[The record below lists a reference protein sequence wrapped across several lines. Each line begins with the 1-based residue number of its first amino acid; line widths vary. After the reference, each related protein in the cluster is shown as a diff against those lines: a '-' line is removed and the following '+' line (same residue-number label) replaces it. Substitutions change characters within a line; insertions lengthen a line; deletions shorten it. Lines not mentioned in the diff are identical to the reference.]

1 MSEIHLKKH
10 QIDQKSSFR
19 KWVGFPARS
28 PVPARGARGTIVS
41 ATGSGKT
48 IMAAASALECFPHG
62 RILVTVPTLDL
73 LVQTA
78 QAWRTV
84 GHRSPMAAVCS
95 LENDPVLNELGV
107 RTTTNPIQLALWAGR
122 GPVIVFATY
131 ASLVDREDY
140 AALQD
145 QERPYGPWQNS
156 GNGKT
161 RKKTRGPLEAALTGG
176 ERLYGQQMAPFDLA
190 IVDEAH
196 GTAGDL
202 GRPWAAIHDNTRI
215 PADFR
220 LYLTATPRILAAAR
234 PQKGADG
241 QELEIASMADD
252 PDGTYGAWLA
262 ELGLSEAIEREIL
275 AGFEIDVLEIRDP
288 SPVLG
293 ESEEARRG
301 RRLAL
306 LQTALLEHAAAYN
319 LRTVMTFHQKVE
331 EAAAFADKLPET
343 AAALYVND
351 ASDDD
356 LAAADKLPKSSVNAR
371 FYELEA
377 GRHVPPDRVW
387 SAWLCGDHLVTERR
401 EVLRQFAGGIDAADR
416 RVHRAFLAS
425 VRVLGEGVDIT
436 GDRGVEAICFADTR
450 GSQVEIVQ
458 NIGRALRLN
467 KDGSTKIARIIVP
480 VFLEPGEDPTDMVA
494 SASFRPLVA
503 VLQGLRSHD
512 ERLVEQLAS
521 RALTSGQRKVHVRRD
536 ANGQI
541 IGAGGEGDG
550 EDQEQDDTDAA
561 AESALLH
568 FSSPRDT
575 ATIAAFLRTRVY
587 RPESL
592 VWLEGYQALIR
603 WRKENEITGLY
614 AVPYDVEAEVGVTKD
629 FPLGRWVH
637 QQRKA
642 LRAGEL
648 EERRKTL
655 LDAPEAGMV
664 WEPGEEAW
672 ETKLAALRSYRR
684 AMGHLAPRQDAVW
697 GEGDAMVPVG
707 QHAANLRRKGGLGK
721 DAERAA
727 ERAQQLAAID
737 EDWNCPWPL
746 DWQRHYRVLADLVD
760 ADGVLPAIQPGVL
773 FEGDD
778 LGKWLARQ
786 REASTW
792 AQLSAEQQERLSQL
806 GVKPLEAPSPAPSAK
821 RAANGQ
827 SKAEQAF
834 HRGLAALTQWVER
847 EGAHRP
853 APRGHSEQIAVDGE
867 AEPVTVKLGVWVSN
881 TKSRWDK
888 LTPEQ
893 QAALA
898 ALGVPW
904 AKAAV
909 PAPSGG
915 PAPVRDAPVQPAPSG
930 EQAQEYPDQG
940 DPVTA
945 EERETSRGTAR
956 ARRMNELM
964 RKHTKAELLRMA
976 YAGGLVNHN
985 SPEKWRKDEI
995 ASTVVDT
1002 EFRTAD
1008 RAAPARPASATA
1020 RPVPAQP
1027 LPLPQQDHHDE
1038 CDKSVYEGGTCTCD
1052 LIEQYGPPS
1061 ERDDY

>member
-1 MSEIHLKKH
+1 MSAIQLKEH
-10 QIDQKSSFR
+10 QVDQKSSFR

-28 PVPARGARGTIVS
+28 SVPAQGARGTIVS

-48 IMAAASALECFPHG
+48 ITAAACALECFPGG

-73 LVQTA
+73 LAQTA
-78 QAWRTV
+78 EAWRLV
-84 GHRSPMAAVCS
+84 GHRAPMVAVCS
-95 LENDPVLNELGV
+95 LENDAVLNELGV
-107 RTTTNPIQLALWAGR
+107 RTTTNPIQLALWAGS
-122 GPVIVFATY
+122 GPVVVFATY
-131 ASLVDREDY
+131 ASLVDREDIN
-140 AALQD
+140 APMGQ
-145 QERPYGPWQNS
+145 
-156 GNGKT
+156 
-161 RKKTRGPLEAALTGG
+161 RKVRGPLEAALAGG

-202 GRPWAAIHDNTRI
+202 GRPWAAIHDNQRI

-241 QELEIASMADD
+241 QELEIATMADD

-331 EAAAFADKLPET
+331 EAAAFAEKLPET
-343 AAALYVND
+343 AAELYVND

-356 LAAADKLPKSSVNAR
+356 LAAADRLPKSSIDAE

-387 SAWLCGDHLVTERR
+387 SAWLCGDHLVSERR
-401 EVLRQFAGGIDAADR
+401 EVLRQFANGIDANNR

-436 GDRGVEAICFADTR
+436 GERGVEAVCFADTR

-467 KDGSTKIARIIVP
+467 RDGTTKIARIIVP

-536 ANGQI
+536 EDGRI
-541 IGAGGEGDG
+541 VGAGGEADG
-550 EDQEQDDTDAA
+550 EDQEDDTQAA
-561 AESALLH
+561 AEAALLH
-568 FSSPRDT
+568 FSSPRDA

-592 VWLEGYQALIR
+592 VWLEGYQALLR
-603 WRKENEITGLY
+603 WRAENETTGLY
-614 AVPYDVEAEVGVTKD
+614 AVPYDVETEVGVTKD

-672 ETKLAALRSYRR
+672 ENKLAALRSYRR
-684 AMGHLAPRQDAVW
+684 ATGHLAPRQDAVW
-697 GEGDAMVPVG
+697 GETEAMVPVG
-707 QHAANLRRKGGLGK
+707 QHMANLRRKGGLGK

-727 ERAQQLAAID
+727 ERAKQLAAVD

-746 DWQRHYRVLADLVD
+746 DWQRHHRVLADLVD
-760 ADGVLPAIQPGVL
+760 ADGVLPAIEPGVL

-778 LGKWLARQ
+778 LGKWLERQ
-786 REASTW
+786 KNPGTW
-792 AQLSAEQQERLSQL
+792 AQLTGEQQERLSKL
-806 GVKPLEAPSPAPSAK
+806 GVQPAEAPSPAP
-821 RAANGQ
+821 AATPATKGP
-827 SKAEQAF
+827 SKAQQAF
-834 HRGLAALTQWVER
+834 QRGLTALAQWVQR
-847 EGAHRP
+847 EGADRP
-853 APRGHSEQIAVDGE
+853 VPRGHGEEIAVDGE
-867 AEPVTVKLGVWVSN
+867 AELVPVKLGVWVSN
-881 TKSRWDK
+881 TKSRRDK
-888 LTPEQ
+888 LTAEQ
-893 QAALA
+893 LA
-898 ALGVPW
+898 ALRELGMDW
-904 AKAAV
+904 A
-909 PAPSGG
+909 G
-915 PAPVRDAPVQPAPSG
+915 
-930 EQAQEYPDQG
+930 
-940 DPVTA
+940 
-945 EERETSRGTAR
+945 
-956 ARRMNELM
+956 
-964 RKHTKAELLRMA
+964 H
-976 YAGGLVNHN
+976 
-985 SPEKWRKDEI
+985 
-995 ASTVVDT
+995 
-1002 EFRTAD
+1002 
-1008 RAAPARPASATA
+1008 RP
-1020 RPVPAQP
+1020 
-1027 LPLPQQDHHDE
+1027 
-1038 CDKSVYEGGTCTCD
+1038 
-1052 LIEQYGPPS
+1052 
-1061 ERDDY
+1061 

>member
-1 MSEIHLKKH
+1 MPGIRLREH
-10 QIDQKSSFR
+10 QVDQKACFR

-28 PVPARGARGTIVS
+28 SVPPQGARGTIVS

-48 IMAAASALECFPHG
+48 ITAAASALECFPEG

-78 QAWRTV
+78 QAWRAV
-84 GHRSPMAAVCS
+84 GHRSPMVAVCS
-95 LENDPVLNELGV
+95 LESDPVLNELGV
-107 RTTTNPIQLALWAGR
+107 RTTTNPIQLALWAGH
-122 GPVIVFATY
+122 GPAIVFATY
-131 ASLVDREDY
+131 ASLVDREDF
-140 AALQD
+140 
-145 QERPYGPWQNS
+145 EGPT
-156 GNGKT
+156 GRG
-161 RKKTRGPLEAALTGG
+161 RVRGPLEAALAGG
-176 ERLYGQQMAPFDLA
+176 ERLYGQRMDGFDLA

-202 GRPWAAIHDNTRI
+202 GRPWAAIHDNQRI

-220 LYLTATPRILAAAR
+220 LYLTATPRILAAPR
-234 PQKGADG
+234 PQKGSGG
-241 QELEIASMADD
+241 QEVELATMSDD
-252 PDGTYGAWLA
+252 PNGTYGTWLA

-331 EAAAFADKLPET
+331 EAASFAEKLPET
-343 AAALYVND
+343 AAELYMNE
-351 ASDDD
+351 ASDAD
-356 LAAADKLPKSSVNAR
+356 LAAADRLPKSSIDAE

-387 SAWLCGDHLVTERR
+387 SAWLCGDHLVSERR
-401 EVLRQFAGGIDAADR
+401 EVLRQFAGGIDANNR

-436 GDRGVEAICFADTR
+436 GERGVDSICFADTR

-467 KDGSTKIARIIVP
+467 KDGSTKVARIIVP

-521 RALTSGQRKVHVRRD
+521 RALTSGKRKVHLQRD
-536 ANGQI
+536 EDGRI
-541 IGAGGEGDG
+541 VGAGGEGL
-550 EDQEQDDTDAA
+550 EHDDTQAA
-561 AESALLH
+561 AEAALLH
-568 FSSPRDT
+568 FSSPRDA

-592 VWLEGYQALIR
+592 VWLEGYQALLR

-614 AVPYDVEAEVGVTKD
+614 AVPYDVEVEVGVTKD

-672 ETKLAALRSYRR
+672 ENKLAALRSYRR

-697 GEGDAMVPVG
+697 GEGEAMVPIG
-707 QHAANLRRKGGLGK
+707 QHMANLRRKGGLGK
-721 DAERAA
+721 DPKRAE

-737 EDWNCPWPL
+737 PDWNCPWPL
-746 DWQRHYRVLADLVD
+746 NWQRHYRILADLVD
-760 ADGVLPAIQPGVL
+760 ADGHLPYIAPGVT

-778 LGKWLARQ
+778 IGTWRWRQ
-786 REASTW
+786 QEPGTW
-792 AQLSAEQQERLSQL
+792 AQLLPEQQQRLTAL
-806 GVKPLEAPSPAPSAK
+806 GVQGATLPITAAAPAELRPAL
-821 RAANGQ
+821 AAALKGPKKAGN
-827 SKAEQAF
+827 KAEAAF
-834 HRGLAALTQWVER
+834 QRGLAALAQWVGKER
-847 EGAHRP
+847 QRSV
-853 APRGHSEQIAVDGE
+853 PRGAVVEVAVDGE
-867 AEPVTVKLGVWVSN
+867 AEPVPVKLGVWLSN
-881 TKSRWDK
+881 TKSRRDK
-888 LTPEQ
+888 LTAEQ
-893 QAALA
+893 RAALA
-898 ALGVPW
+898 ALGMGW
-904 AKAAV
+904 AGVV
-909 PAPSGG
+909 PAVEAAPEPS
-915 PAPVRDAPVQPAPSG
+915 APQPAP
-930 EQAQEYPDQG
+930 P
-940 DPVTA
+940 
-945 EERETSRGTAR
+945 
-956 ARRMNELM
+956 
-964 RKHTKAELLRMA
+964 
-976 YAGGLVNHN
+976 
-985 SPEKWRKDEI
+985 
-995 ASTVVDT
+995 
-1002 EFRTAD
+1002 
-1008 RAAPARPASATA
+1008 AAPKK
-1020 RPVPAQP
+1020 RPVREY
-1027 LPLPQQDHHDE
+1027 HEE
-1038 CDKSVYEGGTCTCD
+1038 CDKTHYEGGIRTCD
-1052 LIEQYGPPS
+1052 LIEREGPNP